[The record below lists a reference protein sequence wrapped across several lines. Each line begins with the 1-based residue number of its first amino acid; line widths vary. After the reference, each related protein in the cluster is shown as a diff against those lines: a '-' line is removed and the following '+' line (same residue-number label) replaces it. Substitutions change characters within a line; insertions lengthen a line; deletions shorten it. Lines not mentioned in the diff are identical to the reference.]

1 MRNIEYWAMLC
12 EENTDKIISKNDDT
26 DIDNGKETSNQTTD
40 NQSENDVG
48 PNENEKPQIVHFA
61 LCANIK
67 NGLFKK
73 DDIVYICQV
82 GSSNNDGIPQSS
94 VTLDEDDGDSLSW
107 DNKDKE
113 FNSYNPNQDN
123 DWDYIEGFAKCGKNA
138 DILKRVKDHYGNKLR
153 TFSIVEYYPQDSQD
167 LFSDHIDQS
176 MMNGLVPYKR

>member
-12 EENTDKIISKNDDT
+12 EENTDKIISKNDT
-26 DIDNGKETSNQTTD
+26 DIDNNDKETSNQTTD

-94 VTLDEDDGDSLSW
+94 VTLDENDGDSLSW

-138 DILKRVKDHYGNKLR
+138 DILKRVKDHYGNKFR
-153 TFSIVEYYPQDSQD
+153 TFSIVEYYPQDS
-167 LFSDHIDQS
+167 
-176 MMNGLVPYKR
+176 

>member
-12 EENTDKIISKNDDT
+12 EENTDKIISKNDDSN
-26 DIDNGKETSNQTTD
+26 IDNGKETSNQTTD

-94 VTLDEDDGDSLSW
+94 VTLDENDGDSLSW

-138 DILKRVKDHYGNKLR
+138 DILKRVKDHYGNKFR

>member
-1 MRNIEYWAMLC
+1 MKNIEYWAMLC

-73 DDIVYICQV
+73 DDIVASREY
-82 GSSNNDGIPQSS
+82 GGNW
-94 VTLDEDDGDSLSW
+94 L
-107 DNKDKE
+107 
-113 FNSYNPNQDN
+113 PN
-123 DWDYIEGFAKCGKNA
+123 ETEK
-138 DILKRVKDHYGNKLR
+138 
-153 TFSIVEYYPQDSQD
+153 
-167 LFSDHIDQS
+167 
-176 MMNGLVPYKR
+176 

>member
-12 EENTDKIISKNDDT
+12 EENTDKIISKNDN
-26 DIDNGKETSNQTTD
+26 DIDNDEEVSNQTTD

-138 DILKRVKDHYGNKLR
+138 DILKKVKDHYGNKFR
-153 TFSIVEYYPQDSQD
+153 TFSIVEYYPQDS
-167 LFSDHIDQS
+167 
-176 MMNGLVPYKR
+176 